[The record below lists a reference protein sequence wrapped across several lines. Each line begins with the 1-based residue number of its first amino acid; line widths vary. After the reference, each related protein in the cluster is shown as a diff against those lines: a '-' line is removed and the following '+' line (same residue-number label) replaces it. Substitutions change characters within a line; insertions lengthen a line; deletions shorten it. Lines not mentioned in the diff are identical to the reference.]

1 MLKTGKTA
9 RAHLK
14 ACTDSAHQRLH
25 EQPQFFRLQ
34 HGTSSLE
41 DYVGLMAALLSFY
54 RALDGSL
61 IRASNRYLGES
72 EDYRY
77 QPRAPM
83 IKADAA
89 AVSKALKLPPRP
101 PHHIVHCEM
110 PVIENRSALAG
121 AIYVVDGATLGGR
134 LLNKS
139 AAKLLGAEEV
149 NGRSYWMWCETHGA
163 SQWKAALAL
172 IDQFGSTQAER
183 DDMAASAL
191 ATFTALERHLAARAS
206 DHLAGAA

>member
-25 EQPQFFRLQ
+25 QQPQFFGLQ

-41 DYVGLMAALLSFY
+41 DYAELMAALLSFY
-54 RALDGSL
+54 RELDHTITS
-61 IRASNRYLGES
+61 ASQPYLEQNAPYS
-72 EDYRY
+72 Y

-83 IKADAA
+83 IEADVAA
-89 AVSKALKLPPRP
+89 IRQRLKRP
-101 PHHIVHCEM
+101 PSPPKAVLQTVM

-121 AIYVVDGATLGGR
+121 VIYVVDGATLGGR
-134 LLNKS
+134 LLNK
-139 AAKLLGAEEV
+139 AAGRLLGGEEAG
-149 NGRSYWMWCETHGA
+149 GRSYWLWCETHGA

-172 IDQFGSTQAER
+172 IDECGKNETNRSH
-183 DDMAASAL
+183 MAASAL
-191 ATFTALERHLAARAS
+191 ATFTALERRLAVGAS
-206 DHLAGAA
+206 DTMAGVA